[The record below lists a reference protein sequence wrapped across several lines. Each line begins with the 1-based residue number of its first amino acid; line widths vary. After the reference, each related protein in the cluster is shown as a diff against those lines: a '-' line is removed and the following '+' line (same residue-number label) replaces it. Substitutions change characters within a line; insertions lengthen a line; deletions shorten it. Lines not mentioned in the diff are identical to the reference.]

1 MRAFLIWIGLVIA
14 LLAPIGAAAFSPLLQ
29 WRDPIYIVSGFAG
42 IAGMGLLLVQPLLA
56 AGDLPGLS
64 QSTSRRLHRTIGA
77 LLVVAI
83 VGHVGGLWITSPPDV
98 LDALTFTS
106 PTPFS
111 NWGVIAMWATFAAA
125 ALAATRRRLPLRPLT
140 WRRCHALLA
149 TIVALGTVAHALLIE
164 GTMGTFTKFGLSTL
178 VILAVIRIATLKGM
192 WPRLPSGKS
201 SDPSARP
208 RK

>member
-1 MRAFLIWIGLVIA
+1 MRAILIWIGLVIA

-42 IAGMGLLLVQPLLA
+42 IAGMSLLLVQPLLA

-64 QSTSRRLHRTIGA
+64 QSTGRRLHRTIGV

-111 NWGVIAMWATFAAA
+111 NWGVIAMWAAFAAA
-125 ALAATRRRLPLRPLT
+125 ALAAMRRRLPLRPLT

-164 GTMGTFTKFGLSTL
+164 GTMETFTKLALSTL
-178 VILAVIRIATLKGM
+178 VILAVVRIATLKGM